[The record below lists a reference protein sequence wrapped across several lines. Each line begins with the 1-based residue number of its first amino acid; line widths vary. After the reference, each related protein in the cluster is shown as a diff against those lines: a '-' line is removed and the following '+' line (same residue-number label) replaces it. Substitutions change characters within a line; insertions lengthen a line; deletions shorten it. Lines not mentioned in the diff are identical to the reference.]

1 VLPTFVITLREGV
14 EASLIVGIVATFL
27 VKEGRRDA
35 LGKMWIGVGIAVALC
50 AGIGIALRI
59 ADNNLPQKQQEGL
72 ETVVGLIAVTAVT
85 YMIVWMRRNARGL
98 KAELEGSVA
107 HALAAGSTMALVGM
121 AFLAVLR
128 EGFETAVF
136 LLAVFQDTSNPTTAG
151 FGAVLGLVA
160 AVVIGYLIYRGGVRI
175 NLSRFFRGTGVV
187 LALVAAGL
195 LATAMHTA
203 HEAGWI
209 NSFQERAFDMSWL
222 VGPGTVRG
230 SLLTGMLGL
239 QPQPTVGEV
248 AVWLIYAVPVVLFV
262 AWPDRWSLRKRR
274 SARTVAVAGTLM
286 ALAALVVAGCGSSS
300 SSDTT
305 ASGAGSSKQGAQ
317 HVKLT
322 LTDTGCTPAAVKVP
336 SGPTTF
342 DVTNDGAGAVT
353 ELEVMKGSRIL
364 GEVENVSDGLHNSF
378 SLTLQPGSYKLNCPG
393 GKSAPTGV
401 LTVTGASVAVEANAQ
416 VAAAV
421 ETYRRYLE
429 QQTGELVNTTKG
441 FADEVVEGD
450 VPRAKELY
458 PGARAPYERI
468 EPVAESFGSLD
479 PDIDARA
486 GDVPRSQWI
495 GFHPI
500 ERSLWIRNTARGQSS
515 NATGLIKNVGLLQ
528 TKVRSVRL
536 EPSQIANGAVELLG
550 EVSKSKITGEE
561 ERYSHIDL
569 VDFEANV
576 VGAKAAFD
584 AVAPIVRS
592 RNPTL
597 TQQIDERFADVE
609 TALSDYKQGNGYVT
623 YTDLTRADK
632 RKLSQA
638 IDALAE
644 PLSKVPSIVVA

>member
-1 VLPTFVITLREGV
+1 VLPTFVIALREGV
-14 EASLIVGIVATFL
+14 EASLIVGIVATVL
-27 VKEGRRDA
+27 AREGRRDA
-35 LGKMWIGVGIAVALC
+35 LGKMWLGVGIAVAIC
-50 AGIGIALRI
+50 IAIAVALRV

-72 ETVVGLIAVTAVT
+72 ETIVGLIAVSAVT

-98 KAELEGSVA
+98 KAELEGSVR
-107 HALAAGSTMALVGM
+107 HALASGSTMALVGM

-136 LLAVFQDTSNPTTAG
+136 LLAVFQDTSNPTSAG
-151 FGAVLGLVA
+151 FGAVLGLLA
-160 AVVIGYLIYRGGVRI
+160 AVVIGFLIYRGGVRI

-195 LATAMHTA
+195 ASTAIHTA

-209 NSFQERAFDMSWL
+209 NSFQGRAFDMSWL

-248 AVWLIYAVPVVLFV
+248 AVWLIYAIPVLLFV
-262 AWPDRWSLRKRR
+262 AWPDRWSLRRRR
-274 SARTVAVAGTLM
+274 SARTVAIAGTLM
-286 ALAALVVAGCGSSS
+286 VLAALVVTGCGSSDS
-300 SSDTT
+300 STT
-305 ASGAGSSKQGAQ
+305 KGSSAGSAGARR
-317 HVKLT
+317 VAVT
-322 LTDTGCTPAAVKVP
+322 LTDAGCSPTALKLP

-342 DVTNDGAGAVT
+342 DVTNKGAAAVT
-353 ELEVMKGSRIL
+353 EFEVLKGTRIV
-364 GEVENVSDGLHNSF
+364 GEVENVADGLHNSF
-378 SLTLQPGSYKLNCPG
+378 SLTLQPGTYELNCPG
-393 GKSAPTGV
+393 GKSSPTGV
-401 LTVTGASVAVEANAQ
+401 LTVTGAAVAVEANAQ

-429 QQTGELVNTTKG
+429 QQTGELVNTTTS
-441 FADEVVEGD
+441 FAGEVTEGD
-450 VPRAKELY
+450 VARAKELY

-486 GDVPRSQWI
+486 GDVPASKWT

-500 ERSLWIRNTARGQSS
+500 ERSLYVRSTTRGQSELAS
-515 NATGLIKNVGLLQ
+515 KLVDDVKLLQ

-536 EPSQIANGAVELLG
+536 EPSQIANGAMELLG

-576 VGAKAAFD
+576 VGAHAAFD
-584 AVAPIVRS
+584 AVAPIVRK
-592 RNPTL
+592 RNGTL
-597 TQQIDERFADVE
+597 AHQIDTRFQDVQ
-609 TALSDYKQGNGYVT
+609 TALSGYKRGDGYVT

-644 PLSKVPSIVVA
+644 PLSKVPSLVVA